1 MKKPHILVL
10 GAGFA
15 GIEFCKRI
23 DARQFGVTLI
33 DRQNHHLFQPL
44 LYQVASSGLAVPE
57 IAQPIRAILSGKPGL
72 RVLMDEVK
80 SIDLENKR
88 VHCVKEVLGYD
99 YLVIAVGAVTSYFGN
114 DHWEK
119 HAPGLKTVKDAT
131 RIRQSILY
139 AFEKAEATE
148 DPDVRRKLLTT
159 VVVGGG
165 PTGVELAGSFSE
177 LARHCLARDFREI
190 EASEYRV
197 VLVEASERVLGHMDP
212 RLSEAAK
219 RQLEQLGVEVRLN
232 TRVEDIRDEEIDLGD
247 ETLQAA
253 NIVWGAGVQAH
264 PLTATLGI
272 ELDRG
277 GRIPT
282 EPDLRLKGHPD
293 VFALGD
299 IVSLVDAKGVRVPG
313 VSPAAIQMA
322 QFLAKRLNRGEASD
336 PAKEKGFAYWDK
348 GTMATVGRSR
358 AVAQVAKLRLKGFP
372 AWMAWLLVHL
382 IFLVGFRNKVTVL
395 FHWVYSYLTYKKGA
409 RIIHSS
415 EDLPGSQE
423 TPPRKAGS

>member
-1 MKKPHILVL
+1 MKKTKVLVL

-23 DARQFGVTLI
+23 DGRKFDVTLV

-57 IAQPIRAILSGKPGL
+57 IAQPIRGILSGVKGL
-72 RVLMDEVK
+72 RILMDEVTA
-80 SIDLENKR
+80 IDLKR
-88 VHCVKEVLGYD
+88 RTVTCAKRNLDYD

-114 DHWEK
+114 DHWEA

-131 RIRQSILY
+131 RIRQSVLY
-139 AFEKAEATE
+139 AYEKAEATE
-148 DPDVRRKLLTT
+148 DLAERQKLLTT
-159 VVVGGG
+159 VVVGAG

-177 LARHCLARDFREI
+177 LARHCLAKDFHEI
-190 EASEYRV
+190 EAKNSRV
-197 VLVEASERVLGHMDP
+197 VLVEAADRVLAHMDP
-212 RLSEAAK
+212 DLSQAALH
-219 RQLEQLGVEVRLN
+219 QLEQLGVEVRLK
-232 TRVEDIRDEEIDLGD
+232 TRVLDIRRNEIELEG
-247 ETLQAA
+247 ETLQAG
-253 NIVWGAGVQAH
+253 NIVWAAGVQAH
-264 PLTATLGI
+264 PLTSTLGV

-282 EPDLRLKGHPD
+282 LPDLSLEGHPE

-299 IVSLVDAKGVRVPG
+299 IVSLVDTNGVRVPG

-322 QFLAKRLNRGEASD
+322 QHLAKLLNRDKGKQDANRRD
-336 PAKEKGFAYWDK
+336 PFMYWDK

-358 AVAQVAKLRLKGFP
+358 AVAQVARLKLKGFP
-372 AWMAWLLVHL
+372 AWLAWLFVHL
-382 IFLVGFRNKVTVL
+382 VFLVGFRNKTTVL

-409 RIIHSS
+409 RIIHAR
-415 EDLPGSQE
+415 EDIAPELEKSD
-423 TPPRKAGS
+423 